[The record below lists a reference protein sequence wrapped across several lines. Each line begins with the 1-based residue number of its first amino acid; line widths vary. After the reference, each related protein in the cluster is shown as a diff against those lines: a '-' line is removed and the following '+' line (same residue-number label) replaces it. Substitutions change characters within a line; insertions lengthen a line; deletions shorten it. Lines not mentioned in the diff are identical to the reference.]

1 MATTTQDVI
10 INFVVNDTDLDS
22 ALKKLETAGKVDPA
36 TAQSFKQTNVE
47 LNKEAQAL
55 DKLASSYQKISS
67 QFQNT
72 SKNVIAAGIDDALK
86 EAGVSATQFL
96 KALQNAE
103 NQTKKT
109 TTAMKGATLSASSLK
124 DQVKAMAVP
133 FKNLD
138 AAMQETNN
146 ETDKAVQK
154 QETLRKKL
162 REVTVEL
169 QQLQLE
175 GKQNTERYRE
185 LVALAGEYGDAIDEV
200 NNQLR
205 NSRDGEKTINS
216 LVNAGQQLTQALAGA
231 SAATALL
238 GDENQDLQE
247 TFAKLGLTMQVV
259 SGLQALI
266 VGLQTDGAI
275 TLALLNVQEKIYN
288 AQLAIEN
295 ALQSRSVIVRTAA
308 TVAQKALNL
317 AMAANPL
324 GIIITLLA
332 AAIPL
337 LLAYGRNTRAAA
349 REQAALNGQL
359 DRTTKGLEAYVTG
372 LQNANNKLV
381 AELEASGARQSQI
394 LSQQQQ
400 SERLIQ
406 EERIRQFIEN
416 QRIIENTRDK
426 DSEEYKALLERQAV
440 LEQEISQA
448 NVDGQIRGIE
458 LVAQRRREALEDNV
472 KNIQAQ
478 VIAAE
483 EGTRQQLN
491 LQKQLLEAQK
501 QLELNDSGQNIAA
514 RREIQARINQERLQL
529 EADFLARRKQLEV
542 KDLETK
548 LINVQDDLDAEFS
561 LRLQLLNRQTELE
574 LTNIKLS
581 EDEKKAIRKR
591 AFEEQIALQRDFNQR
606 IQQQTIANEQS
617 RIQAELKQ
625 RDLLEQEKLDLTI
638 ASIELQAAAEV
649 VAANGNAAKIKE
661 IYARRDQDIR
671 NFKIQMI
678 NEAVEYEI
686 SLETARDGSNRRS
699 LERIVANERNAIG
712 QRIAALNALK
722 DAEIQSIDLRL
733 RGLQRAKD
741 EGLISEREYTLQY
754 EQLSDK
760 RREVEEKNI
769 EQLKQLRIANLKQI
783 AETTINIFGQIGSL
797 VQNINDLEQQRSEQL
812 IEQRKTE
819 LDALLEAGA
828 ITEREAERRRKQ
840 IELQERQAKL
850 RAAQQQKQQ
859 ATFQA
864 LLAIPQAFLTGL
876 TQGGIVVAAIYAA
889 LAAAQAAVIASRPI
903 PRFFKGKKDRYEGLG
918 EVGDRGPEFVQTKT
932 GTTLYSKP
940 TVIYLNPEDKVF
952 TATET
957 KMMLNKMPRAN
968 RYEAPTISTGP
979 TKADID
985 YEKLGGVIAKHSPQT
1000 NINISTDFVE
1010 RSVENGLS
1018 RVIYMGKR
1026 YKI

>member
-1 MATTTQDVI
+1 MATTTQEVVV
-10 INFVVNDTDLDS
+10 NFVVNDADLDS
-22 ALKKLETAGKVDPA
+22 ALKKLETAGKVDPT
-36 TAQSFKQTNVE
+36 TAQSFKQTTAE
-47 LNKEAQAL
+47 LTKEAQAL
-55 DKLASSYQKISS
+55 DKLASSYQNLNDK
-67 QFQNT
+67 FKNT
-72 SKNVIAAGIDDALK
+72 SKAVIAAGIDDALK
-86 EAGVSATQFL
+86 EAGVSATEFL
-96 KALQNAE
+96 TALQKADQ
-103 NQTKKT
+103 QTKKT
-109 TTAMKGATLSASSLK
+109 ATSIKGASLSVSSLK
-124 DQVKAMAVP
+124 DQVKLTAVP

-138 AAMQETNN
+138 AAMKVTNTQ
-146 ETDKAVQK
+146 TDQAAQK

-169 QQLQLE
+169 QRLQLAGE
-175 GKQNTERYRE
+175 QNTDKYRE

-216 LVNAGQQLTQALAGA
+216 LVNAGAQLTQALAGA

-238 GDENQDLQE
+238 GDENEDLQQV
-247 TFAKLGLTMQVV
+247 FAKLGLTMQVV
-259 SGLQALI
+259 SGLQAII

-295 ALQSRSVIVRTAA
+295 ALQSRSVVVRTAA

-324 GIIITLLA
+324 GIIITLLVT
-332 AAIPL
+332 AIPL
-337 LLAYGRNTRAAA
+337 ILAYGRNTRQAA
-349 REQAALNGQL
+349 REQALLNGQL
-359 DRTTKGLEAYVTG
+359 ERSTKSLDAYITG
-372 LQNANNKLV
+372 LQNANNKIV
-381 AELEASGARQSQI
+381 ATLEASGARQSEI
-394 LSQQQQ
+394 LNQQQRA
-400 SERLIQ
+400 ERLIQ
-406 EERIRQFIEN
+406 EERVRQFEEN
-416 QRIIENTRDK
+416 QRIIANTRDK
-426 DSEEYKALLERQAV
+426 DSDEFKALLERQFE
-440 LEQEISQA
+440 LEQEINQA

-472 KNIQAQ
+472 KNINAQ
-478 VIAAE
+478 LIAAK

-491 LQKQLLEAQK
+491 LQLQLLEAQR
-501 QLELNDSGQNIAA
+501 QLELDQAGQNIAA
-514 RREIQARINQERLQL
+514 RREITARVNQERLQL
-529 EADFLARRKQLEV
+529 EADYLARLKQLEI

-548 LINVQDDLDAEFS
+548 LINVQENLDLEFQ
-561 LRLQLLNRQTELE
+561 LRLQLLRKQTELE
-574 LTNIKLS
+574 LTNTKLS
-581 EDEKKAIRKR
+581 EAEKAAIRR
-591 AFEEQIALQRDFNQR
+591 AGFEQQISLQRDFNQR
-606 IQQQTIANEQS
+606 IQQQTIANEQA
-617 RIQAELKQ
+617 RIQAELRQ
-625 RDLLEQEKLDLTI
+625 RNILEEDKLNLTI

-671 NFKIQMI
+671 NFKLQMI
-678 NEAVEYEI
+678 NEAIEYEI
-686 SLETARDGSNRRS
+686 SLETAREGTNRRA
-699 LERIVANERNAIG
+699 LERIVANERNSVK
-712 QRIAALNALK
+712 QRIEALEQIK
-722 DAEIQSIDLRL
+722 DVEIGNIDFRI
-733 RGLQRAKD
+733 RGLQRARE

-760 RREVEEKNI
+760 RKEVEERNLEDIKR
-769 EQLKQLRIANLKQI
+769 LRVENLKQV
-783 AETTINIFGQIGSL
+783 AEVTISVITQIGSL
-797 VQNINDLEQQRSEQL
+797 IQNINDLEQQRSEQL
-812 IEQRKTE
+812 IQQRRAE
-819 LDALLEAGA
+819 LQALIDAGA
-828 ITEREAERRRKQ
+828 ITERDAERRSQ
-840 IELQERQAKL
+840 QLEIQERRAKL
-850 RAAQQQKQQ
+850 RAAQQQKQA

-903 PRFFKGKKDRYEGLG
+903 PRFFKGKKDRYEGFG

-940 TVIYLNPEDKVF
+940 TVVYLNPEDKVF

-957 KMMLNKMPRAN
+957 KLMMNKMPRAN
-968 RYEAPTISTGP
+968 RYEAPTISAP
-979 TKADID
+979 TKQDFD
-985 YEKLGGVIAKHSPQT
+985 YEKLGSAIAKNSQKT

-1018 RVIYMGKR
+1018 RVLYMGKR